1 MGIILKLVNLVN
13 YDSVRI
19 GISQTKSLILGTE
32 ELQKWLRFHGGNMGQ
47 KTVIVVELLSWEPSH
62 GRNKIIHCR

>member
-32 ELQKWLRFHGGNMGQ
+32 ELQKWLRFRGGNMGF
-47 KTVIVVELLSWEPSH
+47 KNGRSCWNSVMGTISWE
-62 GRNKIIHCR
+62 K